1 MSPSRTAQRKVC
13 NAVSG
18 VSKPALFQGTVHW
31 AKPAGSRSQRYPEG
45 FTNYSVVSGS
55 RYLRPASSTIPVL
68 PLTEMDLA
76 FIGGNLSQPLTNR
89 IALVARNKI
98 SNLGPGELRM
108 SFSLSSGLFSG
119 KVVDP
124 STGTWMP
131 FKGALL
137 QDRNSAAGFI
147 LGADKSGLVGFG
159 P

>member
-1 MSPSRTAQRKVC
+1 
-13 NAVSG
+13 
-18 VSKPALFQGTVHW
+18 
-31 AKPAGSRSQRYPEG
+31 
-45 FTNYSVVSGS
+45 
-55 RYLRPASSTIPVL
+55 
-68 PLTEMDLA
+68 
-76 FIGGNLSQPLTNR
+76 
-89 IALVARNKI
+89 
-98 SNLGPGELRM
+98 M